1 MKLSPWILS
10 TLIASSPLAATAVLS
25 LPSALAQTEAD
36 KVLPVVE
43 KDEFNATEAL
53 ARANEALNRIQTAKG
68 RFAEMNPNGV
78 YSQGNFYLSRPGR
91 LRFEYDA
98 PDPRLFVSDGT
109 MIAFEDRDFES
120 VEIIPLS
127 TTPLSMLIGKESD
140 LAGRANI
147 RSIQEKG
154 GFVSILMSDKAGETD
169 GTLELL
175 FDPKDYALKQWI
187 TNDALGQ
194 SVIVELRDVEY
205 GVKLKS
211 KLFQIEDPEDED
223 DRR

>member
-1 MKLSPWILS
+1 
-10 TLIASSPLAATAVLS
+10 
-25 LPSALAQTEAD
+25 
-36 KVLPVVE
+36 
-43 KDEFNATEAL
+43 
-53 ARANEALNRIQTAKG
+53 
-68 RFAEMNPNGV
+68 
-78 YSQGNFYLSRPGR
+78 
-91 LRFEYDA
+91 
-98 PDPRLFVSDGT
+98 